1 MKPPWSEA
9 KEPTLIEGGLNI
21 DDRGRLGFAN
31 DIDLAGVRRFY
42 LISNHVVGRV
52 RAWHG
57 HRRERKLMWPL
68 SGAMLV
74 GLVRI
79 DDWTSPSKAAAVSRI
94 VLAAEQPKLLIIPPG
109 FANGTMSLT
118 PRATLLVFSDFL
130 FAESLEDDI
139 RFDSRYWNPWEI
151 QER

>member
-1 MKPPWSEA
+1 
-9 KEPTLIEGGLNI
+9 
-21 DDRGRLGFAN
+21 
-31 DIDLAGVRRFY
+31 
-42 LISNHVVGRV
+42 
-52 RAWHG
+52 
-57 HRRERKLMWPL
+57 
-68 SGAMLV
+68 MLV